1 MTQPETSKPIP
12 VSDRETAVPASA
24 DAKAAQ
30 PDATPAHQ
38 EPLTPERV
46 SEWNAYYDLYVMLGV
61 LLLVF
66 VASANKITHSSI
78 WNQLQ
83 VGRLIASQGAP
94 VTTDPFSYTEAG
106 KPWVN
111 VPWIFDVSHALFY
124 RLAKDMAPVD
134 TNDPVASS
142 VRADQIGAGALVALC
157 ALARLLTALF
167 LMSIRRSGPGLW
179 WSAVCVIVAL
189 GAVFSPA
196 GLVLGGVAGPGVV
209 TSGTWGL
216 LFIAVEL
223 WLIHRAA
230 LLGRRGAAYVL
241 VPLFVVWANVDESF
255 LVGLLVLAA
264 CTIGLAFPSRGPRKT
279 ARNESTAVPGFKAA
293 LGVLAACVL
302 ACLLNPSH
310 VTVFPAGAGPLLGLF
325 RPATDV
331 PTLDQLSYFGQGI
344 RQPTQAGDAWTKLLG
359 YYLIIVAIGY
369 LSFLLNRRR
378 FSLSRFLIYTLMVV
392 LWGALIRYGPEFA
405 AVLAVTLALNG
416 QEWYQ
421 DRYGVAGR
429 TGVGWW
435 LWSVG
440 GRVVTILAIFAFV
453 FKGLTGLSSNPGE
466 PIFGFGYEPGEFAF
480 EAADVLKTAPITGN
494 VLNTSLM
501 QGDSL
506 VWRAFPARKTFND
519 SRQHLFPPDLT
530 NQRQEARRALSEDDI
545 DGWKPLFDE
554 YKISVLMLD
563 ATTATRTYRVL
574 SQSPNWIPF
583 HDDGNVVLFGRA
595 DAAKADVDYFKAN
608 RLDPDALAY
617 RRAKPTPSPERPPS
631 PVTWMD
637 SVFRARSLAKPEPHT
652 AAARRWLSSPS
663 SDPNVAALPDPA
675 RCHLAIREART
686 ALASRPDDSV
696 AYRMLA
702 GAYRALMIQEMAL
715 LGGLALTPENA
726 AAITQVSS
734 RPELLKLRFRERLA
748 ALNYAILTT
757 PPPSDEPSRHD
768 LQALNLELAQLL
780 MAASINDLA
789 RDRLQAVLDSAQPL
803 DFPADFRTQL
813 SQDLARVNQRVNE
826 IQTQMKDMQADQQL
840 PPLQLAGFAI
850 NQGAPGLAIH
860 ELEEAERTGITPA
873 LVRPQLLDL
882 YCDTG
887 QPDKAVELLSAGTV
901 EDASFGT
908 EPGVSALR
916 QGRAYFLMGNSE
928 YAATLWDRY
937 AIPRLRKDRA
947 NRSISAAQGY
957 LRGEPKTATAAI
969 LEIPEKITLQTN
981 WEFDS
986 AICRLEGGAPEQAAE
1001 HFTKVLTL
1009 TPNFT
1014 LRPVVAYYL
1023 EKLGKPVP
1031 PPSTGTAAPAATP
1044 VKPAAEPARAANSP
1058 KQPTAPSTPATPA
1071 PKDASKKANTKK

>member
-12 VSDRETAVPASA
+12 VSDRETAVPAPA

-30 PDATPAHQ
+30 PEAPAAPP

-46 SEWNAYYDLYVMLGV
+46 SEWNAYYDVYVLLGV
-61 LLLVF
+61 LLLAF
-66 VASANKITHSSI
+66 VASANRITHSSI
-78 WNQLQ
+78 WSQLQ
-83 VGRLIASQGAP
+83 VGRVIASRGAP
-94 VTTDPFSYTEAG
+94 VITDPFSYTEAG

-111 VPWIFDVSHALFY
+111 VPWLFDVSHALFY

-134 TNDPVASS
+134 ASDPVASS
-142 VRADQIGAGALVALC
+142 IRADQIGAGALVALC
-157 ALARLLTALF
+157 AFARLLTALF

-179 WSAVCVIVAL
+179 WSAVCVMAAL

-196 GLVLGGVAGPGVV
+196 GLVLGGVAGPGAVM
-209 TSGTWGL
+209 SGTWGL

-223 WLIHRAA
+223 WLIHRAS
-230 LLGRRGAAYVL
+230 LLGRRGAVFAL
-241 VPLFVVWANVDESF
+241 VPLFILWANVDESF

-264 CTIGLAFPSRGPRKT
+264 WAIGLAFPGRRPRKT
-279 ARNESTAVPGFKAA
+279 ASDESAVLGFKTA

-310 VTVFPAGAGPLLGLF
+310 VQVFPAGAGPLLGLF
-325 RPATDV
+325 RPSTDV

-344 RQPTQAGDAWTKLLG
+344 RQPAQAGDAWTRLLA

-378 FSLSRFLIYTLMVV
+378 FSLSRFLVYTLMVV
-392 LWGALIRYGPEFA
+392 LWGALIRFGPEFS

-421 DRYGVAGR
+421 HRYGLAGR
-429 TGVGWW
+429 TGVGWR

-453 FKGLTGLSSNPGE
+453 FKGLTGLSSSPGE

-494 VLNTSLM
+494 VLNTTLV

-506 VWRAFPARKTFND
+506 VWRAFPERKTFND
-519 SRQHLFPPDLT
+519 SRQHLFPPDL
-530 NQRQEARRALSEDDI
+530 NNERQEARKALSEDDI
-545 DGWKPLFDE
+545 DGWKPFFDE
-554 YKISVLMLD
+554 YQISVLMLD

-608 RLDPDALAY
+608 RLDPDALVY

-631 PVTWMD
+631 PVTWID

-652 AAARRWLSSPS
+652 TAARHWLSPPS
-663 SDPNVAALPDPA
+663 ADPNVAAFPDPA

-686 ALASRPDDSV
+686 ALASRPDDSI

-702 GAYRALMIQEMAL
+702 GAYRALMLQETAL
-715 LGGLALTPENA
+715 LAGLALTPDNA
-726 AAITQVSS
+726 SAISQIPP
-734 RPELLKLRFRERLA
+734 RPELLKLRFRERIA
-748 ALNYAILTT
+748 ALNYAIVTT
-757 PPPSDEPSRHD
+757 PPPSDELSRHD
-768 LQALNLELAQLL
+768 LQALNLELAHLL
-780 MAASINDLA
+780 MTANVNDLA
-789 RDRLQAVLDSAQPL
+789 RDRLQAVLDGAQPL

-813 SQDLARVNQRVNE
+813 SQELARVSLRVKE
-826 IQTQMKDMQADQQL
+826 IQTQMSDMQAGEQSS
-840 PPLQLAGFAI
+840 PLQLASFAI

-873 LVRPQLLDL
+873 VVRPQLLDL

-887 QPDKAVELLSAGTV
+887 QPDKAIEMLSAGTV

-916 QGRAYFLMGNSE
+916 QGRSYFLMGNSE

-937 AIPRLRKDRA
+937 AIPRLRQDRA
-947 NRSISAAQGY
+947 SRTLSATQGY
-957 LRGEPKTATAAI
+957 LRGEPKAATAAI
-969 LEIPEKITLQTN
+969 LEIPEKITLPMI
-981 WEFDS
+981 F
-986 AICRLEGGAPEQAAE
+986 A
-1001 HFTKVLTL
+1001 
-1009 TPNFT
+1009 
-1014 LRPVVAYYL
+1014 
-1023 EKLGKPVP
+1023 KLKDI
-1031 PPSTGTAAPAATP
+1031 
-1044 VKPAAEPARAANSP
+1044 AN
-1058 KQPTAPSTPATPA
+1058 
-1071 PKDASKKANTKK
+1071 